1 MNNTHFVKLSV
12 LLFIIFIPHFSFS
25 QYAEIYPT
33 NWWVGMKWNKVQLLI
48 RGKDDFN
55 NEKVRI
61 HYQGVS
67 ITNIHQFE
75 NGKYLAVDITIA
87 PSAKPGI
94 VNIEFSNNG
103 KTNTVTWELKPKR
116 KGNGTLY
123 AQGVTS

>member
-48 RGKDDFN
+48 RGKDDGFN
-55 NEKVRI
+55 KEKVRI
-61 HYQGVS
+61 NYAGISV
-67 ITNIHQFE
+67 TNIYQFE
-75 NGKYLAVDITIA
+75 NGKYLAVDITIT
-87 PSAKPGI
+87 PSAKPGT

-103 KTNTVTWELKPKR
+103 KTNTVAWELNHKR
-116 KGNGTLY
+116 
-123 AQGVTS
+123 